1 MDIYFLLLPRFRVEL
16 LVCFDLFI
24 LELLSRHLLSTE
36 LFVTVFPER
45 RRSIVF
51 KYMIPKGIGNSNK
64 SPANLD
70 NNLRNWITQ
79 MHRGIIESP
88 SQEESLH

>member
-24 LELLSRHLLSTE
+24 LELLSRHLLSAE
-36 LFVTVFPER
+36 LLVTVFPER
-45 RRSIVF
+45 RRSTVF
-51 KYMIPKGIGNSNK
+51 KYMIPKGFGNSNK

-70 NNLRNWITQ
+70 NSSRNWITQ
-79 MHRGIIESP
+79 MYRSSIESP